1 MPQKLINIQEQQ
13 QQQLQQ
19 QHLTP
24 VQLQMV
30 KMLEMPVAQIED
42 HIRQELD
49 ANPSLE
55 TDYSDG
61 SVDGMGGQ
69 DGTPADAPYASQ
81 DNADHSQTDEN
92 ERRTDALNDALD
104 RIGQDDRMDNMM
116 FSDDYTPRQ
125 SRSADDDMR
134 PMEAGNQT
142 SFIDTLREQM
152 RMEDMTEK
160 EEAVMDYL
168 ICSLDDDGLLRKDT
182 LTISDEL
189 AIYENIYAEPDE
201 IEGVIMKLQEFN
213 PAGIGARSLQ
223 ECLVIQIERMKATP
237 QTMLMYEV
245 VTKCY
250 DDFINNRWQKICKA
264 MRISPEDADRLRKE
278 IRHSLNPKPGA
289 ALNETQG
296 RALNHITPDII
307 LTVDEDNNISFEL
320 NNSNIPPLRVVAEDV
335 MMLEKLQKNAT
346 RAEREALAFTQQYVD
361 RAKIYIEALR
371 QRNETMMRTMRAII
385 SMQRKYFISGDENDL
400 EPMVLKDVAERTGYD
415 ISTISRASRSKYV
428 MTAWGTFPLKHF
440 FSEGYDTGEGNTV
453 STKAIKMALKEA
465 IEGEDPKRPY
475 SDDKLVSIMKDKG
488 FPIARRTIAKYRE
501 QIGIPVARLRKR
513 T

>member
-1 MPQKLINIQEQQ
+1 MSQKQINIQEQQ

-24 VQLQMV
+24 VQMQMV
-30 KMLEMPVAQIED
+30 KMLEMPVAQMED
-42 HIRQELD
+42 YVRQEID

-55 TDYSDG
+55 PDYSDTVG
-61 SVDGMGGQ
+61 EGMMQ
-69 DGTPADAPYASQ
+69 ADAADTAYPADSAA
-81 DNADHSQTDEN
+81 ADER
-92 ERRTDALNDALD
+92 ERRSDALNDALD
-104 RIGQDDRMDNMM
+104 RIGQDDRMDNTT
-116 FSDDYTPRQ
+116 FSDYCTTRQ
-125 SRSADDDMR
+125 GSHADDDSR
-134 PMEAGNQT
+134 PMEAGTQT

-152 RMEDMTEK
+152 RMENLSD
-160 EEAVMDYL
+160 EEESIMDYI
-168 ICSLDDDGLLRKDT
+168 ICSLDDDGLLRKDVT
-182 LTISDEL
+182 LISDEL
-189 AIYENIYAEPDE
+189 AIYENIYAEPEE
-201 IEGVIMKLQEFN
+201 IESIVKKLQEFN
-213 PAGIGARSLQ
+213 PAGIAARSLQ

-237 QTMLMYEV
+237 QTMLMYDV

-250 DDFINNRWQKICKA
+250 DDFINNRWQKICKT
-264 MRISPEDADRLRKE
+264 MHITPEHADTLRKD
-278 IRHSLNPKPGA
+278 IRHLLNPKPGA

-296 RALNHITPDII
+296 RSLHHITPDII
-307 LTVDEDNNISFEL
+307 LSVDEYNNISFEL
-320 NNSNIPPLRVVAEDV
+320 NNGNIPPLRVVAEDV
-335 MMLEKLQKNAT
+335 KMLESLQKNAS

-361 RAKIYIEALR
+361 RAKVYIEAIR

-465 IEGEDPKRPY
+465 IDAEDPKKPL
-475 SDDKLVSIMKDKG
+475 SDDKLVSIMKEKG